1 MADVAI
7 VNRATVTA
15 PKDYTLASNEELVLK
30 AVRALVDG
38 TGAGGSFIPVL
49 QLVAPDGTVM
59 WQGFPGVTVA
69 AGGSV
74 DVSWFPAVTSEEE
87 AATVA
92 GVTTEQLF
100 LDSPTGSVTASTVL
114 VSGQPYIIVVQG
126 TYSIWNEAI
135 DVGTPNADAMFPG
148 STAGRVSTQVGLDAE
163 SIFAHPHDATVTIGH
178 TSVFRIDLGAGF
190 VHLEPQGG
198 PYATPQPNYLYR
210 YSVTGAGA
218 APSFQINDA
227 PLIDNYGKLQ
237 ITIQGTS
244 GQSSGGGGGGS
255 LVPPGGTDY
264 AALQVLAGVPVWSA
278 AIDGGSA

>member
-59 WQGFPGVTVA
+59 WQGFPGVTLA
-69 AGGSV
+69 AGGSA

-100 LDSPTGSVTASTVL
+100 LDSLTGTVTASTVL
-114 VSGQPYIIVVQG
+114 VSGQPYVIVVQG
-126 TYSIWNEAI
+126 TYSVWNEVL

-148 STAGRVSTQVGLDAE
+148 SLAGRISTEVGIDAE
-163 SIFAHPHDATVTIGH
+163 TIFAYPHDANAHIGH
-178 TSVFRIDLGAGF
+178 TDIFQINLGAGY

-210 YSVTGAGA
+210 YSVTGAGS
-218 APSFQINDA
+218 APSFKINDS
-227 PLIDNYGKLQ
+227 PLVDNYGKLQ

-244 GQSSGGGGGGS
+244 GQSSGGGGGGG
-255 LVPPGGTDY
+255 LVPPSGTDY
-264 AALQVLAGVPVWSA
+264 SALQVVAGVPVWST